1 MLLKFSQQ
9 STMNL
14 EWSFKWVECYINS
27 MFETNV
33 PDGKTIVANWSGP
46 STLTSRLFSCL
57 LCSYIF
63 PENRTQQTVRFNDLE
78 GNANDLKIV
87 GLTSG
92 FWSRFASGLL
102 IYTSTLSNSFWRRK
116 IDSLRIMRSPVTQ
129 IELSSNLYWSSML
142 EGKGLNENPGTR
154 RRGHLS
160 SFWYVINI
168 SPEFCKNLPCVV
180 LHLLCY
186 ADVSM
191 KIIGI
196 MKKLLSLLLH

>member
-1 MLLKFSQQ
+1 MLVICLQQQEMLVKFSQQ

-14 EWSFKWVECYINS
+14 EWSFKWVECYINI

-33 PDGKTIVANWSGP
+33 PNGKTIVANWSGP

-63 PENRTQQTVRFNDLE
+63 PENRTQQTVRFTDHE

-102 IYTSTLSNSFWRRK
+102 IYTSTLSNSFWPRK

-129 IELSSNLYWSSML
+129 IELLLTSIDQPSWR
-142 EGKGLNENPGTR
+142 GKG
-154 RRGHLS
+154 
-160 SFWYVINI
+160 
-168 SPEFCKNLPCVV
+168 
-180 LHLLCY
+180 
-186 ADVSM
+186 
-191 KIIGI
+191 
-196 MKKLLSLLLH
+196 